1 MRMYKQRRKLAYRTG
16 RKPEDGRWLDFL
28 RRFLWGLRTKGTLPK
43 KELQSLQQ
51 RKTPACHWRDIL
63 RCCNEMG
70 TLLAYKYPVFA
81 ASL

>member
-1 MRMYKQRRKLAYRTG
+1 MRMYKQRRKLACPDRKKTG
-16 RKPEDGRWLDFL
+16 RQALAGFFEKIFVRLANERDFA
-28 RRFLWGLRTKGTLPK
+28 K
-43 KELQSLQQ
+43 KELKSIQQ
-51 RKTPACHWRDIL
+51 RKSPACHWRDIL

>member
-1 MRMYKQRRKLAYRTG
+1 M
-16 RKPEDGRWLDFL
+16 
-28 RRFLWGLRTKGTLPK
+28 KGTLPK
-43 KELQSLQQ
+43 KELKSIQQ
-51 RKTPACHWRDIL
+51 RKSPACHWRDIL